1 MTIAHIENVLSRDA
15 NAAGSMATFF
25 VDGERLDRGWG
36 AFTLMAAIRGRPH
49 AGQDHPHAR

>member
-1 MTIAHIENVLSRDA
+1 MTVAHIENALSRDA

-36 AFTLMAAIRGRPH
+36 AFTLMAAIRGPPH